1 MQVRRE
7 AWDELISPT
16 MTNNSPKSDSKSNK
30 KSDEVG
36 RVDTG
41 MGESDIGMVVYQFRS
56 SYFTNTRKGNY
67 TRKLY
72 KTVMIVDIP

>member
-1 MQVRRE
+1 MQVHRE

-41 MGESDIGMVVYQFRS
+41 MGESDIGMGL
-56 SYFTNTRKGNY
+56 FTNVEVAILQIREKGIIHTNH
-67 TRKLY
+67 TKL
-72 KTVMIVDIP
+72 

>member
-1 MQVRRE
+1 MQVHRE

-16 MTNNSPKSDSKSNK
+16 MTNNSPKSNK

-41 MGESDIGMVVYQFRS
+41 MGESDIGMGL
-56 SYFTNTRKGNY
+56 FTNVEVAILQIREKGIIHTNH
-67 TRKLY
+67 TKL
-72 KTVMIVDIP
+72 